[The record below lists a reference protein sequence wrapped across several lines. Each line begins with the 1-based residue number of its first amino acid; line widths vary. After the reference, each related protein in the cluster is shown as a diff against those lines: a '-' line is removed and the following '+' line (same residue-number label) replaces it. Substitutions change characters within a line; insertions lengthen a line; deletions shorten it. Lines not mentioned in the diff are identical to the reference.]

1 MNSNLTRALD
11 GIVSKVKQALPST
24 KRKQQTERAAWQA
37 FQTARQRGEQR
48 RSAPIPPRDMEEAGN
63 PALRAAF
70 HGHIIIDERQQS
82 LVSSQMAEYS
92 RVTSAAGWTPIGTET
107 MPELTP
113 MYIGSVH
120 GRTDRTGWCDNLDD
134 LTRRCLRYDEHLQ
147 SVDRIRRTAVFDAP
161 VRVKP
166 CNSTQLAVLVANAVR
181 AIVDDV
187 DGFTSTLGE
196 LGYANA
202 SGFAVS
208 EIVYRPRRIRVAIDS
223 RTAVTIDAK
232 CIASMEPVSNRN
244 VVFDIVSDR
253 PYLRMGTAG
262 TIDLQRALDGR
273 PLRKFVVHKG
283 FGDGPT
289 RSRGYQY
296 AAHYLTQLTGM
307 TVGKWA
313 VILSTYGLSTP
324 YLSFDEENGADL
336 LPEDIADAEDTLS
349 DLGNGVGR
357 ILRKAWGEVKTT
369 PVPTGMY
376 DLHQAILGYLNSQKS
391 KLVVSNT
398 LTQEMGGQGSYNA
411 SSTHSDQQ
419 LATQRMDAAMM
430 SETLRTQL
438 VRFIV
443 DKNAEAFAR
452 AFSPYIVGGCT
463 PADVRA
469 CAPRIVIEVNPKLS
483 QPERLKMFLDV
494 RGAGIEIDPDQ
505 LREETGIR
513 PAANPTLATEEPPT
527 QDSELAYHRRAACST
542 VAREYSPASEE
553 RISVA
558 VLLPLPL
565 DVAKQIAI
573 PGFEQPEDLH
583 VTVATVETSPDNVPA
598 MCAELEPL
606 LSRTTV
612 VKLTKPI
619 VFDVVGD
626 DDQPGEAWCMA
637 VDGVDDLHDAV
648 SSVLAKYGELDQRGF
663 VAHCT
668 LAYRF
673 DTSED
678 HTFRAVD
685 IASKMPQPVACEI
698 TGAAVS
704 LSPKS
709 HPRDWIRFGVSADS
723 LP

>member
-1 MNSNLTRALD
+1 MNSNLQRALD
-11 GIVSKVKQALPST
+11 GILGKVKQALPST
-24 KRKQQTERAAWQA
+24 RRQQTAQRAAWQA
-37 FQTARQRGEQR
+37 FQSARQRGEQQ
-48 RSAPIPPRDMEEAGN
+48 RSAPIPPQDMEEAGN
-63 PALRAAF
+63 PALRAAY

-82 LVSSQMAEYS
+82 LVSSQMAEYT
-92 RVTSAAGWTPIGTET
+92 RVTSAAGWTPIGTE
-107 MPELTP
+107 PLPALTP
-113 MYIGSVH
+113 MNIGSVH
-120 GRTDRTGWCDNLDD
+120 ARADRTGWCDTLDD

-166 CNSTQLAVLVANAVR
+166 CNSTQLAVLVATAVR
-181 AIVDDV
+181 AIIDDI
-187 DGFTSTLGE
+187 DGFASTLGE

-202 SGFAVS
+202 SGFAIS

-232 CIASMEPVSNRN
+232 CVASMEPVSNRN
-244 VVFDIVSDR
+244 AVFDIVSDR

-307 TVGKWA
+307 TVGKWS
-313 VILSTYGLSTP
+313 VILSTYGISTP
-324 YLSFDEENGADL
+324 YFSFDEESGADL
-336 LPEDIADAEDTLS
+336 LPEDITEAEDTLA

-357 ILRKAWGEVKTT
+357 ILRGAWGEVKTT
-369 PVPTGMY
+369 PVPAGMY

-398 LTQEMGGQGSYNA
+398 LTQELGGQGSYNA

-438 VRFIV
+438 VRFLV

-452 AFSPYIVGGCT
+452 AFSTYIVGGCT

-469 CAPRIVIEVNPKLS
+469 CSPRIVVEVNPKLS

-494 RGAGIEIDPDQ
+494 KGAGIEIDPDQ

-527 QDSELAYHRRAACST
+527 QAMQTRAYT
-542 VAREYSPASEE
+542 PVPVEDE

-573 PGFEQPEDLH
+573 PGFEQPDDLH
-583 VTVATVETSPDNVPA
+583 VTVATVEISPDNVPA
-598 MCAELEPL
+598 LCATLEPL

-619 VFDVVGD
+619 IFDVVGD

-637 VDGVDDLHDAV
+637 VDGVDDLNDAV
-648 SSVLAKYGELDQRGF
+648 STVLAKYGELDQRGY

-704 LSPKS
+704 LSPKA
-709 HPRDWIRFGVSADS
+709 HPADWIRFGDGVSP

>member
-24 KRKQQTERAAWQA
+24 KRKQKIERAAWQT
-37 FQTARQRGEQR
+37 FQSARQRGEQR
-48 RSAPIPPRDMEEAGN
+48 RSAPIPPTDMDEAGN
-63 PALRAAF
+63 PTLRAAY

-208 EIVYRPRRIRVAIDS
+208 EIVYRPRRIRVAIDA
-223 RTAVTIDAK
+223 RTSVTIDAK

-244 VVFDIVSDR
+244 VVWDIVSDR
-253 PYLRMGTAG
+253 PYLRMGVG
-262 TIDLQRALDGR
+262 VIDLQRAVDGR
-273 PLRKFVVHKG
+273 ALRKFVVHKG

-336 LPEDIADAEDTLS
+336 LPDDIADAEDTLK
-349 DLGNGVGR
+349 DLGDGVGR
-357 ILRKAWGEVKTT
+357 ILRKSWGEVKTT

-419 LATQRMDAAMM
+419 LATQRMDASMM

-438 VRFIV
+438 VRFLV

-469 CAPRIVIEVNPKLS
+469 CAPRIVIEVNPKMS

-494 RGAGIEIDPDQ
+494 KGAGIEIDPDQ

-527 QDSELAYHRRAACST
+527 QALQTRALVLDGA
-542 VAREYSPASEE
+542 E

-558 VLLPLPL
+558 VLLPLPH

-583 VTVATVETSPDNVPA
+583 VTVATVETSPHNVPA

-606 LSRTTV
+606 LAKAHTI
-612 VKLTKPI
+612 KLVKPI

-626 DDQPGEAWCMA
+626 DDQPGEAWCMS

-648 SSVLAKYGELDQRGF
+648 SSVIAKYGELDQRGY

-678 HTFRAVD
+678 HTFRAPD
-685 IASKMPQPVACEI
+685 IAAAMPQPIECEVVG
-698 TGAAVS
+698 GALS

-709 HPRDWIRFGVSADS
+709 HPCDWIRFGVSADS

>member
-1 MNSNLTRALD
+1 
-11 GIVSKVKQALPST
+11 
-24 KRKQQTERAAWQA
+24 
-37 FQTARQRGEQR
+37 
-48 RSAPIPPRDMEEAGN
+48 MEEAGN
-63 PALRAAF
+63 PALRAAY

-82 LVSSQMAEYS
+82 LVSSQMAEYT
-92 RVTSAAGWTPIGTET
+92 RVTSAAGWTPIGTE
-107 MPELTP
+107 PLPPLTP

-120 GRTDRTGWCDNLDD
+120 ARADRTGWCDTLDD
-134 LTRRCLRYDEHLQ
+134 TTRRCLRYDEHLQ

-181 AIVDDV
+181 AIIDDI
-187 DGFTSTLGE
+187 DGFASTLGE

-202 SGFAVS
+202 SGFAIS

-232 CIASMEPVSNRN
+232 CVASMEPVSNRN
-244 VVFDIVSDR
+244 AVFDIVSDR

-313 VILSTYGLSTP
+313 VILSQYGLATP
-324 YLSFDEENGADL
+324 YLSFDEESGADL
-336 LPEDIADAEDTLS
+336 LPEDIADAEDTLA

-369 PVPTGMY
+369 PVPAGMY
-376 DLHQAILGYLNSQKS
+376 DLHQSILGYLNSQKS

-419 LATQRMDAAMM
+419 LATQRMDASML

-438 VRFIV
+438 VRFVV
-443 DKNAEAFAR
+443 DKNAGVFAQ
-452 AFSPYIVGGCT
+452 AFSPYVSGGCT

-469 CAPRIVIEVNPKLS
+469 CAPRILVEVNPKLS

-494 RGAGIEIDPDQ
+494 KGAGIEIDWDQ

-513 PAANPTLATEEPPT
+513 PSANPTLATEQQPT
-527 QDSELAYHRRAACST
+527 QATQPTQTRAYT
-542 VAREYSPASEE
+542 PVPVEDE

-573 PGFEQPEDLH
+573 PGFEMADDLH
-583 VTVATVETSPDNVPA
+583 ITVAAIEMSPTNVPA
-598 MCAELEPL
+598 LCAELEPL

-626 DDQPGEAWCMA
+626 DDQPGEAWGMA
-637 VDGVDDLHDAV
+637 VDGVDDLNDAV
-648 SSVLAKYGELDQRGF
+648 STVLAKYGELDQRGF

-673 DTSED
+673 DTTD
-678 HTFRAVD
+678 DTTFRAPD
-685 IASKMPQPVACEI
+685 IAAAMPQPIECEVVG
-698 TGAAVS
+698 GALS
-704 LSPKS
+704 LSPKA
-709 HPRDWIRFGVSADS
+709 HPSDWIRFGVGADS

>member
-24 KRKQQTERAAWQA
+24 KRKQKIERAAWQT
-37 FQTARQRGEQR
+37 FQAARQRGEQR
-48 RSAPIPPRDMEEAGN
+48 RSAPIPPQDMEEAGN
-63 PALRAAF
+63 PALRAAY

-82 LVSSQMAEYS
+82 LVSSQMAEYT
-92 RVTSAAGWTPIGTET
+92 RVTSAAGWTPIGTE
-107 MPELTP
+107 MLPELTP

-208 EIVYRPRRIRVAIDS
+208 EIIYRPRRIRVAIDA

-244 VVFDIVSDR
+244 VVWDIVSDR
-253 PYLRMGTAG
+253 PYLRMGG
-262 TIDLQRALDGR
+262 GVIDLQRAVDGR
-273 PLRKFVVHKG
+273 ALRKFVLHKG

-296 AAHYLTQLTGM
+296 AAHYLTQMTGM

-324 YLSFDEENGADL
+324 YLSFDEESGADL

-398 LTQEMGGQGSYNA
+398 LTQEMGSQVGSYNA

-438 VRFIV
+438 VRFLV

-494 RGAGIEIDPDQ
+494 KGAGIEIDPDQ

-513 PAANPTLATEEPPT
+513 PAANPTFATEQALQT
-527 QDSELAYHRRAACST
+527 RAF
-542 VAREYSPASEE
+542 VPVEDE

-606 LSRTTV
+606 LSQAHTI
-612 VKLTKPI
+612 KLVKPI

-626 DDQPGEAWCMA
+626 DDQPGEAWCMS

-648 SSVLAKYGELDQRGF
+648 SSVLAKYGELDQRGY

-685 IASKMPQPVACEI
+685 IASKMPQPVAFEI
-698 TGAAVS
+698 AGGALS
-704 LSPKS
+704 LSSKA
-709 HPRDWIRFGVSADS
+709 HPSEWIRFGEGADS

>member
-24 KRKQQTERAAWQA
+24 KRKQKIERAAWQT
-37 FQTARQRGEQR
+37 FQAARQRGEQR
-48 RSAPIPPRDMEEAGN
+48 RSAPIPPQDMEEAGN

-70 HGHIIIDERQQS
+70 HGHIVIDERQQS
-82 LVSSQMAEYS
+82 LVSSQMAEYT
-92 RVTSAAGWTPIGTET
+92 RVTSSAGWNPIGTEPL
-107 MPELTP
+107 PELTP

-120 GRTDRTGWCDNLDD
+120 GRADRTGWCDNLDD

-208 EIVYRPRRIRVAIDS
+208 EIVYRPRRIRVAIDA

-244 VVFDIVSDR
+244 VVWDIVSDR
-253 PYLRMGTAG
+253 PYLRMGG
-262 TIDLQRALDGR
+262 GVIDLQRAVDGR
-273 PLRKFVVHKG
+273 ALRKFVVHKG

-307 TVGKWA
+307 TVGKWSI
-313 VILSTYGLSTP
+313 ILSTYGLSTP
-324 YLSFDEENGADL
+324 YLSFDEEDKDL
-336 LPEDIADAEDTLS
+336 LPEDIADAEDTLAEM
-349 DLGNGVGR
+349 GNGVGR
-357 ILRKAWGEVKTT
+357 VLRKAWGEVKTT

-438 VRFIV
+438 VRFLV

-494 RGAGIEIDPDQ
+494 KGAGIDIDPDQ

-527 QDSELAYHRRAACST
+527 QALQTRAF
-542 VAREYSPASEE
+542 VPVDDE

-558 VLLPLPL
+558 VLLPLPH

-573 PGFEQPEDLH
+573 PGFEQPDDLH
-583 VTVATVETSPDNVPA
+583 VTVATVETSPNNVPA

-606 LSRTTV
+606 LSQAHTI
-612 VKLTKPI
+612 KLVKPI

-673 DTSED
+673 DTAED

-698 TGAAVS
+698 AGAAVS

-709 HPRDWIRFGVSADS
+709 HPSDWIRFGEGADS

>member
-1 MNSNLTRALD
+1 MNSNLQRALD
-11 GIVSKVKQALPST
+11 GIIGKVKQALPST
-24 KRKQQTERAAWQA
+24 KRKQQTERAAWQT
-37 FQTARQRGEQR
+37 FQAARQRGEQR
-48 RSAPIPPRDMEEAGN
+48 RSAPIPPQDMEEAGN
-63 PALRAAF
+63 PALRAAY

-92 RVTSAAGWTPIGTET
+92 RVTSAAGWTPLGTEPL
-107 MPELTP
+107 PELSP

-208 EIVYRPRRIRVAIDS
+208 EIVYRPRRIRVAIDA

-232 CIASMEPVSNRN
+232 CIASMEPVSNHN

-262 TIDLQRALDGR
+262 MIDLQRAVDGR
-273 PLRKFVVHKG
+273 SLRKFVVHKG

-324 YLSFDEENGADL
+324 YFSFDEGYGADL
-336 LPEDIADAEDTLS
+336 LPEDVAEAEDTLS
-349 DLGNGVGR
+349 DLGKGVGR
-357 ILRKAWGEVKTT
+357 ILRGAWGEVKTT

-419 LATQRMDAAMM
+419 LATQRMDAAML

-438 VRFIV
+438 VRFLV

-469 CAPRIVIEVNPKLS
+469 CAPRILVEVNPKLS

-513 PAANPTLATEEPPT
+513 PAANPTLAAEEPPN
-527 QDSELAYHRRAACST
+527 SELAYHRRAACST

-565 DVAKQIAI
+565 DLAKQIAI

-583 VTVATVETSPDNVPA
+583 ITVATVEISPDNVPA

-606 LSRTTV
+606 LSRTSV
-612 VKLTKPI
+612 VKLTKHI

-637 VDGVDDLHDAV
+637 VDGVDDLHHAV
-648 SSVLAKYGELDQRGF
+648 SSVLAKYGELDHRGY

-673 DTSED
+673 DTAED
-678 HTFRAVD
+678 HTFRAPD
-685 IASKMPQPVACEI
+685 IASKMPRPVACEI

-709 HPRDWIRFGVSADS
+709 HPRDWIRFGVGADS